1 LIHVTNWLNVHTVP
15 PGIFCNTR
23 ARHVR
28 GDRRGGGGLD
38 VQYFDKDWNEDGQ
51 SPQAFFDR
59 RTLECPSS
67 TTNRGTRDPVKV
79 QQMGGNE
86 GDAGS
91 CQTTAG
97 MVTGE
102 GR

>member
-1 LIHVTNWLNVHTVP
+1 MNWLNVQTVP
-15 PGIFCNTR
+15 PDIFYNPSR
-23 ARHVR
+23 IMYVAI
-28 GDRRGGGGLD
+28 D
-38 VQYFDKDWNEDGQ
+38 VAEGVWTYVDEGWNEDGQ

-59 RTLECPSS
+59 RTLVCPSS
-67 TTNRGTRDPVKV
+67 TKWGKCNPVKV
-79 QQMGGNE
+79 QGGNE
-86 GDAGS
+86 GEAGS